1 MHDLNTYTKAA
12 ERTGVREM
20 ETPVGL
26 TTLRQDLTH
35 IIDEVKYR
43 GTHYV
48 VMRYA
53 EPAAALV
60 PMDLHER
67 WKEERE
73 VLADA
78 IRDIRG
84 RQPGSGTDR
93 VVEEFL
99 AALHTVRQGAH
110 KRGE

>member
-1 MHDLNTYTKAA
+1 
-12 ERTGVREM
+12 M

-35 IIDEVKYR
+35 IIDEVKYH

-60 PMDLHER
+60 PMDLYER

-73 VLADA
+73 ELAA
-78 IRDIRG
+78 VVRGIREHH
-84 RQPGSGTDR
+84 PGSWTDR
-93 VVEEFL
+93 VMEEFL
-99 AALHTVRQGAH
+99 AALHTMREGAD